1 MRGYQAHESFW
12 ADFKMYRN
20 LFQRAL
26 VIGLLVQLLFIFVAA
41 QAIMNSANRICIRGT
56 ATRMPATV
64 VNNYFF
70 YFDLLGNGVTVE
82 PGLRKYVRGA
92 AALPQKTYRQ
102 FADWLTGNAYQNL
115 TRQTKLWFKL
125 SFLSYLLSVLYLVL
139 FIKKAPQMEEDKYVR
154 GAVLLTIEQ
163 LNQKLEA
170 AAKSGAT
177 EPIKIGDT
185 TIPFEMESKHLLILG
200 TSGSGKGVLANQLV
214 AQINARKM
222 KSRPNDRCIFYDL
235 KGEYIAKQ
243 YNQKRDLIFNPFDER
258 SVAWTL
264 FNEIESYPDY
274 DVIAKSLFLPPDSRD
289 TYWYNCASDVFRAG
303 LIYLDRNN
311 FRTNRDLL
319 DFFSLSLDDIKY
331 AFSTL
336 PLAEQGAMK
345 HIDNP
350 ESHTG
355 STIISILNERI
366 LFLKYLADLDG
377 DFSFRK
383 FIRNQQTAS
392 GVNPNLYI
400 LNIDQYKTI
409 FQPLMSFA
417 IDTLIRETLSIPD
430 QLDRRIYFILD
441 ELGSLFK
448 MESIIDLLTVGRSKG
463 ACLFCANQDL
473 GRIKDIYGESNVETV
488 FNNFNTIFVFR
499 INDPKTSDFLSQAMG
514 ERQLIRRVET
524 RQMSPDKIGDHKSI
538 ADQEITEKL
547 ILGTEFQNFNDL
559 HALLKIS
566 NFGVSR
572 IVVPK
577 IFYKERHINFM
588 MKRFAALE
596 VAPASEPV
604 PGPAPAAAGQGGDV
618 EPDGY
623 DEEAN

>member
-1 MRGYQAHESFW
+1 VRGYQSHESFW

-20 LFQRAL
+20 LFARAL
-26 VIGLLVQLLFIFVAA
+26 LLGVLGQILFVFCTLQGQFNTAGQIH
-41 QAIMNSANRICIRGT
+41 IRG
-56 ATRMPATV
+56 AGVKMPATV
-64 VNNYFF
+64 LYNYFF
-70 YFDLLGNGVTVE
+70 SMEPLNQGIRVE
-82 PGLRKYVRGA
+82 TPLRKYVNNA
-92 AALPQKTYRQ
+92 ATLPRKTYQQ
-102 FADWLTGNAYQNL
+102 FADWLTDNAYQ
-115 TRQTKLWFKL
+115 KLGQKFDFWFRW
-125 SFLSYLLSVLYLVL
+125 SFLSYLLTVFYLMIFL
-139 FIKKAPQMEEDKYVR
+139 RTAPRLDADKYVR

-274 DVIAKSLFLPPDSRD
+274 DVIAKSLFLPPDSREA
-289 TYWYNCASDVFRAG
+289 YWYNCASDVFRAG

-319 DFFSLSLDDIKY
+319 DLFSLSMDDIKL

-366 LFLKYLADLDG
+366 LFLKYLANMDG

-383 FIRNQQTAS
+383 FIRNQQNES

-448 MESIIDLLTVGRSKG
+448 MDSIIDLLTVGRSKG

-473 GRIKDIYGESNVETV
+473 GRIKDIYGESNVETI

-566 NFGVSR
+566 NFGVAR
-572 IVVPK
+572 IVIPR
-577 IFYKERHINFM
+577 IFYKERHSNFM

-596 VAPASEPV
+596 AAPAPTFEPV
-604 PGPAPAAAGQGGDV
+604 TDDAATEPPV
-618 EPDGY
+618 EVKQ
-623 DEEAN
+623 